1 MKDMKDMLKDIESGA
16 AEARVRRK
24 LGLVNW
30 TKENAIAACVE
41 VSRDPSA
48 TAAERKDARNMILLL
63 VGAID
68 GFTDR
73 DGEENMRPE
82 VFVQLW
88 PESPSAPDV
97 RASITARRAIDRAA
111 GRARK

>member
-1 MKDMKDMLKDIESGA
+1 MESGA
-16 AEARVRRK
+16 AQARVKRR

-30 TKENAIAACVE
+30 TKENAIAGCVE

-48 TAAERKDARNMILLL
+48 TAAERKDARNTILLL

-73 DGEENMRPE
+73 DGEDNMRPE
-82 VFVQLW
+82 SFVQLY
-88 PESPSAPDV
+88 PNSPDTPRLQAQID
-97 RASITARRAIDRAA
+97 ASRTIEKSSRR
-111 GRARK
+111 